1 MKTKLI
7 NSKNDFYDISLV
19 RWAIV
24 GSTTTV
30 VDYSI
35 FISLCD
41 ATGSIFGSNLVAS
54 VLAALLNYLAHHN
67 WTFKS
72 NQQHL
77 NSGVKYLLNISF
89 WLIVSSLIIKSLL
102 VVGIDPKVSKLIPL
116 IFSVPINYLVLNKL
130 VFGKKD

>member
-1 MKTKLI
+1 MKLI

-19 RWAIV
+19 RWVVV

-30 VDYSI
+30 VDYLI
-35 FISLCD
+35 FINLYD
-41 ATGSIFGSNLVAS
+41 ATGSILGSNLVAS
-54 VLAALLNYLAHHN
+54 VFATSLNYLAHHN

-77 NSGVKYLLNISF
+77 NSGIKYLLNTSF

-102 VVGIDPKVSKLIPL
+102 VAGIDPKVAKLVPL
-116 IFSVPINYLVLNKL
+116 IFIVPINYFVLDKL
-130 VFGKKD
+130 VFGKKV

>member
-1 MKTKLI
+1 MIVKLI

-19 RWAIV
+19 RWVVV

-30 VDYSI
+30 VDYLI
-35 FISLCD
+35 FINLYD

-54 VLAALLNYLAHHN
+54 VFATSLNYLAHHN

-77 NSGVKYLLNISF
+77 NSGIKYLLNTSF

-102 VVGIDPKVSKLIPL
+102 VAGIDPKVAKLVPL
-116 IFSVPINYLVLNKL
+116 IFIVPINYFVLDKL
-130 VFGKKD
+130 VFGKKV